1 MTSPYVGLD
10 ARAFWR
16 AAAKDPARDLYR
28 KKFDINP
35 QDALMTAGS
44 CFAQH
49 IARTLRHRGYN
60 VLDAEPIPPMLPED
74 SANKFGYK
82 LYSARYGNIYTAS
95 QLLQLLREAFGRF
108 EPKNWIW
115 QKGDRYF
122 DALRPNVEPNGLSS
136 QDEVIAHRAAH
147 LAAVRSL
154 INKVDVF
161 VFTFGLTESWRDKES
176 GTIYPTAPETIAG
189 TFDPEKFEFVNFTFN
204 EIYNDFLLVRKII
217 QRRRPQA
224 KFVITVSPV
233 PLTATAS
240 GNHVLAATVYSKSV
254 LRAVAGQLAKNFD
267 DIDYFPSYELIA
279 GHPTRAT
286 YYENNLR
293 EVTAEGVA
301 AAMGAFVSQHAAEGS
316 PQGAAEVPQSV
327 KRAQQLARRARRARR
342 ARQLAERSGVPKK
355 PRKNQDVVCEEML
368 LEAFSR

>member
-1 MTSPYVGLD
+1 MTSPYAGLD

-16 AAAKDPARDLYR
+16 SAATDPARDLYR
-28 KKFDINP
+28 KKFDISP

-60 VLDAEPIPPMLPED
+60 VLDAEPAPPMLPENLT
-74 SANKFGYK
+74 SKFGYN
-82 LYSARYGNIYTAS
+82 LYSARYGNIYTSRQLS
-95 QLLQLLREAFGRF
+95 QLFKEALGRF

-115 QKGDRYF
+115 RKGDRYF
-122 DALRPNVEPNGLSS
+122 DALRPNVEPNGLTSEE
-136 QDEVIAHRAAH
+136 EVVAHRMAH
-147 LAAVRSL
+147 LGAVRSL
-154 INKVDVF
+154 MKKVDVF
-161 VFTFGLTESWRDKES
+161 VFTFGLTEAWRDKES

-204 EIYNDFLLVRKII
+204 EVYRDFLVVRRFI
-217 QRRRPQA
+217 QRRRPHA

-240 GNHVLAATVYSKSV
+240 GNHVLSATMYSKSV
-254 LRAVAGQLAKNFD
+254 LRSVAGQLAKNFH

-286 YYENNLR
+286 YYESNLR
-293 EVTAEGVA
+293 AVTEEGVA
-301 AAMGAFVSQHAAEGS
+301 AAMSAFVSQHVAEGPQQTAAEM
-316 PQGAAEVPQSV
+316 
-327 KRAQQLARRARRARR
+327 QQTAKGVRRAAK
-342 ARQLAERSGVPKK
+342 RSRSPRK
-355 PRKNQDVVCEEML
+355 PRKTRDVVCEDML